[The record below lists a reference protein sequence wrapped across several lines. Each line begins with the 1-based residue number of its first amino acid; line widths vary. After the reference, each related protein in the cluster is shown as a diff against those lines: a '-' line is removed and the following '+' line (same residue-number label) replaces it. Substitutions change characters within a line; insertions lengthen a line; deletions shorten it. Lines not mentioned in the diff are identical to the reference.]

1 MASEQESHRPL
12 LTPDEAMRLPDDATL
27 IFTAGARPILGR
39 KLRYHEHDG
48 FVKRA
53 RIPAPEASDRIP
65 KKQWDWTG
73 EGAQSSRGTPQDRA
87 PEAAETTPMQPPKEP
102 SPCSSPGT
110 SAEQGTT
117 KGVRPEDRELQRM
130 QGLISPAAGESEES
144 AGGESSDGQA

>member
-1 MASEQESHRPL
+1 MVLDSTAVQVVRAALETIVGEP
-12 LTPDEAMRLPDDATL
+12 PAEPVLP
-27 IFTAGARPILGR
+27 IG
-39 KLRYHEHDG
+39 KLRYYEHDG

-87 PEAAETTPMQPPKEP
+87 PEAAETTPVPPPKEP

-117 KGVRPEDRELQRM
+117 KAVRPEDRELQRM